1 MGKKDPMG
9 NSDLIKDMADAIKA
23 TAQEK
28 KTSAYD
34 TAATITR
41 IEANG
46 TAWVHIPGGVEE
58 TPVKLTI
65 SAKPGDTVQLRVGG
79 GSAWLVGN
87 QTAPPTDDTKA
98 NKAQETA
105 EKAAGTATNY
115 VADTNNGIF
124 VHPKDN
130 TEDGVQIRDKI
141 SILRSGESVA
151 EYGDTV
157 RIGKTDDA
165 HLLIESDAVD
175 IIRSG
180 ESVAEY
186 GATARIGKAGA
197 AHLLVKDDAV
207 DIIRAGVSVAEY
219 GAAARIGKANSA
231 HFLIQ
236 DAKIAGY
243 GNASS
248 IYFETGNA
256 GNTVQQTYAGD
267 GSTQYFNVYMATSL
281 TSVKVNGTTVS
292 ATLQNSSMVKT
303 ASAPANGSTVVIT
316 YKTSAS
322 APYFTFGTRGSSTV
336 GIGSSSFG
344 NMNKAPGIYATAEG
358 ELTTAA
364 GFASHA
370 EGSESAAYGA
380 HSHAEGRECET
391 WGDDSHAGGNLS
403 QARGAYTFA
412 HGLGAKATTRGA
424 MACGRYNFPT
434 AVLFGVGYGNGDGS
448 RLNAFSVGESGNCFI
463 GKRLLSGSPSAAGT
477 DYRAMFHTE
486 DKTFS
491 ELSVP
496 AGDRMSSLQ
505 TKSVAVT
512 GYTPIAVTC
521 YGMSG
526 TNGYKCFPFVIAF
539 SGNNI
544 LFNIYNTGSAAATA
558 TIRFTILYIA
568 SAAL

>member
-1 MGKKDPMG
+1 MG

-186 GATARIGKAGA
+186 GAT
-197 AHLLVKDDAV
+197 
-207 DIIRAGVSVAEY
+207 
-219 GAAARIGKANSA
+219 ARIGKANSA

-526 TNGYKCFPFVIAF
+526 TNGYKCFPFAIAF
-539 SGNNI
+539 SENNI
-544 LFNIYNTGSAAATA
+544 LFNIYNTGSAAATV

>member
-1 MGKKDPMG
+1 MGKKDPMR

-105 EKAAGTATNY
+105 EKAAGTATDY

-157 RIGKTDDA
+157 RIGKTGSA
-165 HLLIESDAVD
+165 HLLVKNDAVD
-175 IIRSG
+175 IIRS
-180 ESVAEY
+180 
-186 GATARIGKAGA
+186 
-197 AHLLVKDDAV
+197 
-207 DIIRAGVSVAEY
+207 GVSVAEY
-219 GAAARIGKANSA
+219 GAAARIGKADSA

-236 DAKIAGY
+236 DARIAGY

-248 IYFETGNA
+248 IYFETGDS

-267 GSTQYFNVYMATSL
+267 GSTQYFNVFMATSL

-292 ATLQNSSMVKT
+292 ATLQNSSLVKT
-303 ASAPANGSTVVIT
+303 ASAPADGATVVIT
-316 YKTSAS
+316 YNTSAS
-322 APYFTFGTRGSSTV
+322 APYFTFGTRGSSTI

-344 NMNKAPGIYATAEG
+344 SMNKAPGIYATAEG
-358 ELTTAA
+358 EMTNAA
-364 GFASHA
+364 GFAAHA

-380 HSHAEGRECET
+380 HSHAEGRECEA

-403 QARGAYTFA
+403 EARGAYSFA
-412 HGLGAKATTRGA
+412 HGLGTKATTRGG
-424 MACGRYNFPT
+424 MACGRYNFQH
-434 AVLFGVGYGNGDGS
+434 AMLFGVGNGNGEGS
-448 RLNAFSVGESGNCFI
+448 RKNAFSVDETGNCFI
-463 GKRLLSGSPSAAGT
+463 GGRLISGTPSISGSES
-477 DYRAMFHTE
+477 RAMFYTT

-491 ELSVP
+491 NLSVP
-496 AGDRMSSLQ
+496 AGNKMSAMQ
-505 TKSVAVT
+505 KKSVAVT
-512 GYTPIAVTC
+512 GYTPVAVCC

-526 TNGYKCFPFVIAF
+526 TNGLKCFPFAISF
-539 SGNNI
+539 SGNDI
-544 LFNIYNTGSAAATA
+544 LFNIYNTGTSAATA
-558 TIRFTILYIA
+558 SIRFTILYIA

>member
-1 MGKKDPMG
+1 MG

-46 TAWVHIPGGVEE
+46 TAWVHIPGGVDE

-105 EKAAGTATNY
+105 EKAAGTATDY

-124 VHPKDN
+124 VHPKNN

-151 EYGDTV
+151 EYGDT
-157 RIGKTDDA
+157 
-165 HLLIESDAVD
+165 
-175 IIRSG
+175 
-180 ESVAEY
+180 
-186 GATARIGKAGA
+186 ARIGKA
-197 AHLLVKDDAV
+197 D
-207 DIIRAGVSVAEY
+207 
-219 GAAARIGKANSA
+219 SA

-236 DAKIAGY
+236 DARIAGY

-248 IYFETGNA
+248 IYFETGDA

-267 GSTQYFNVYMATSL
+267 GSTQYFNVFMATSL

-292 ATLQNSSMVKT
+292 ATLQNSSLVKI
-303 ASAPANGSTVVIT
+303 ASVPADGATVVIT

-322 APYFTFGTRGSSTV
+322 APYFTFGTRGSSTI

-344 NMNKAPGIYATAEG
+344 SMNKAPGIYATAEG
-358 ELTTAA
+358 EATIAA
-364 GFASHA
+364 GFAAHA

-380 HSHAEGRECET
+380 HSHAEGRECEA
-391 WGDDSHAGGNLS
+391 WGEDSHAGGNLS
-403 QARGAYTFA
+403 QARGAYSFA
-412 HGLGAKATTRGA
+412 HGLETKATTRGG

-434 AVLFGVGYGNGDGS
+434 DMLFGVGYGNGDGS

-463 GKRLLSGSPSAAGT
+463 GKRLMSGSPSAAGT
-477 DYRAMFHTE
+477 DYRAMFHVE
-486 DKTFS
+486 DKSFS
-491 ELSVP
+491 GLSIP
-496 AGDRMSSLQ
+496 AGDRMASIQ
-505 TKSVAVT
+505 NKSVAVT
-512 GYTPIAVTC
+512 GYTPVAVACFAIT
-521 YGMSG
+521 G
-526 TNGYKCFPFVIAF
+526 TNGHKCSLYSVAL
-539 SGNNI
+539 SGDNI
-544 LFNIYNTGSAAATA
+544 IFNIYNSGSSAVTA

>member
-1 MGKKDPMG
+1 MG
-9 NSDLIKDMADAIKA
+9 NSDLIKDMTDAIKA

-34 TAATITR
+34 TTATITR

-87 QTAPPTDDTKA
+87 QTAPPTDDTQA

-105 EKAAGTATNY
+105 KKAAGTATDY

-157 RIGKTDDA
+157 RIGKTGSA
-165 HLLIESDAVD
+165 HLLVKNDAVD
-175 IIRSG
+175 IIRS
-180 ESVAEY
+180 
-186 GATARIGKAGA
+186 
-197 AHLLVKDDAV
+197 
-207 DIIRAGVSVAEY
+207 GVSVAEY
-219 GAAARIGKANSA
+219 GAAARIGKADSA
-231 HFLIQ
+231 HFLVQ
-236 DAKIAGY
+236 DARIAGY

-248 IYFETGNA
+248 IYFETGDA

-281 TSVKVNGTTVS
+281 ASVKVNGTTVS
-292 ATLQNSSMVKT
+292 ATLQNSSLVKT
-303 ASAPANGSTVVIT
+303 ASVPADGATVVIT
-316 YKTSAS
+316 YKTNAS
-322 APYFTFGTRGSSTV
+322 APYFTFGTRGSSTI

-344 NMNKAPGIYATAEG
+344 NMNLAPGIYATAEG
-358 ELTTAA
+358 EMTTAA
-364 GFASHA
+364 GFAAHA

-380 HSHAEGRECET
+380 HSHAEGRECEA

-403 QARGAYTFA
+403 EARGAYSFA
-412 HGLGAKATTRGA
+412 HGLEAKATGRGA
-424 MACGRYNFPT
+424 MACGRYNFYNG
-434 AVLFGVGYGNGDGS
+434 ALFSVGNGNGDS
-448 RLNAFSVGESGNCFI
+448 NRHNAFTVGETGNCFVA
-463 GKRLLSGSPSAAGT
+463 GKLVSGSPG
-477 DYRAMFHTE
+477 DQNAMFLVKE
-486 DKTFS
+486 FS
-491 ELSVP
+491 EDNLTVS
-496 AGDRMSSLQ
+496 AGGNIGTR
-505 TKSVAVT
+505 TPFIAVA
-512 GYTPIAVTC
+512 GYTPIAVATKQIMNATSEGQNANYC
-521 YGMSG
+521 YLYAC
-526 TNGYKCFPFVIAF
+526 TLNGNVLAYN
-539 SGNNI
+539 GR
-544 LFNIYNTGSAAATA
+544 NTGSSTAKIKTIFKVFYIATA
-558 TIRFTILYIA
+558 AIDGA
-568 SAAL
+568 Q

>member
-1 MGKKDPMG
+1 MG

-46 TAWVHIPGGVEE
+46 TAWVHIPGGVDE

-87 QTAPPTDDTKA
+87 QTAPPTDDTQA

-105 EKAAGTATNY
+105 EKAAGTATDY

-157 RIGKTDDA
+157 RIGKTGSA
-165 HLLIESDAVD
+165 HLLVKNDAVD
-175 IIRSG
+175 IIRS
-180 ESVAEY
+180 
-186 GATARIGKAGA
+186 
-197 AHLLVKDDAV
+197 
-207 DIIRAGVSVAEY
+207 GVSVAEY
-219 GAAARIGKANSA
+219 GAAARIGKADSA

-236 DAKIAGY
+236 DARIAGY

-248 IYFETGNA
+248 IYFETGDA

-267 GSTQYFNVYMATSL
+267 GSTQYFNVFMATSL

-292 ATLQNSSMVKT
+292 ATLQNSSLVKT
-303 ASAPANGSTVVIT
+303 ASVPADGATVVIT

-322 APYFTFGTRGSSTV
+322 APYFTFGTRGSSTI

-344 NMNKAPGIYATAEG
+344 SMNKAPGIYATAEG
-358 ELTTAA
+358 EMTTAA
-364 GFASHA
+364 GFTAHA

-380 HSHAEGRECET
+380 HSHAEGRECEA

-403 QARGAYTFA
+403 EARGAYSFA
-412 HGLGAKATTRGA
+412 HGLETKATTRGG

-434 AVLFGVGYGNGDGS
+434 AVLFGVGNGNGDGS
-448 RLNAFSVGESGNCFI
+448 RKNAFSVGETGNCFV
-463 GKRLLSGSPSAAGT
+463 GGRLMSGTPSGSTS
-477 DYRAMFHTE
+477 DYRAMFHVA

-491 ELSVP
+491 GLSIP
-496 AGDRMSSLQ
+496 AGDRMASTQ
-505 TKSVAVT
+505 NKSVAVS
-512 GYTPIAVTC
+512 GYTPVAVACFAIT
-521 YGMSG
+521 G
-526 TNGYKCFPFVIAF
+526 TNGYKCSLYSVTL
-539 SGNNI
+539 SGDNI
-544 LFNIYNTGSAAATA
+544 IFNIYNSGSSAVTA

>member
-1 MGKKDPMG
+1 MG

-46 TAWVHIPGGVEE
+46 TAWVHIPGGVDE

-105 EKAAGTATNY
+105 EKAAGTATDY

-151 EYGDTV
+151 EYGDT
-157 RIGKTDDA
+157 
-165 HLLIESDAVD
+165 
-175 IIRSG
+175 
-180 ESVAEY
+180 
-186 GATARIGKAGA
+186 ARIGKA
-197 AHLLVKDDAV
+197 D
-207 DIIRAGVSVAEY
+207 
-219 GAAARIGKANSA
+219 SA

-236 DAKIAGY
+236 DARIAGY

-248 IYFETGNA
+248 IYFEAGDA

-267 GSTQYFNVYMATSL
+267 GSTQYFNVFMATSL

-292 ATLQNSSMVKT
+292 ATLQNSSLVKT
-303 ASAPANGSTVVIT
+303 ASVPADGATVVIT

-322 APYFTFGTRGSSTV
+322 APYFTFGTRGSSTI

-344 NMNKAPGIYATAEG
+344 SMNKAPGIYATAEG
-358 ELTTAA
+358 EATIAA

-380 HSHAEGRECET
+380 HSHAEGRECEA

-403 QARGAYTFA
+403 QARGAYSFA
-412 HGLGAKATTRGA
+412 HGLETKATTRGG

-434 AVLFGVGYGNGDGS
+434 DMLFGVGYGNGDGS

-496 AGDRMSSLQ
+496 AGDKMSSLQ

-526 TNGYKCFPFVIAF
+526 TNGYKCFPFAIAF

-544 LFNIYNTGSAAATA
+544 LFNIYNTGSAAATV

>member
-1 MGKKDPMG
+1 MSNFDILKDLMESG
-9 NSDLIKDMADAIKA
+9 QDKG
-23 TAQEK
+23 
-28 KTSAYD
+28 TSAYD
-34 TAATITR
+34 TTAEVR
-41 IEANG
+41 RVDG
-46 TAWVHIPGGVEE
+46 DTAWVHIPGGVDE

-87 QTAPPTDDTKA
+87 ATAPPTDDTKA
-98 NKAQETA
+98 KEAQKTA
-105 EKAAGTATNY
+105 EKAAGTATDY

-186 GATARIGKAGA
+186 GATARIGKA
-197 AHLLVKDDAV
+197 D
-207 DIIRAGVSVAEY
+207 
-219 GAAARIGKANSA
+219 SA

-236 DAKIAGY
+236 DARIAGY

-248 IYFETGNA
+248 IYFEAGDA

-292 ATLQNSSMVKT
+292 ATLQNSSLVKT
-303 ASAPANGSTVVIT
+303 ASAPADGATVVIT

-322 APYFTFGTRGSSTV
+322 APYFTFGTRGSSTI

-344 NMNKAPGIYATAEG
+344 SMNKAPGIYATAEG
-358 ELTTAA
+358 EMTNAA
-364 GFASHA
+364 GFAAHA

-380 HSHAEGRECET
+380 HSHAEGRECEA

-403 QARGAYTFA
+403 VANGQYSFA
-412 HGLGAKATTRGA
+412 HGQNTKTTVKGS
-424 MACGRYNFPT
+424 MACGRYNFPH
-434 AVLFGVGYGNGDGS
+434 AILFGVGNGTANSDSS
-448 RLNAFSVGESGNCFI
+448 RKNAFSVGETGNCFV
-463 GKRLLSGSPSAAGT
+463 GGRLLSGTPSSSGS
-477 DYRAMFHTE
+477 DYRAMFHVA

-491 ELSVP
+491 SLSVP
-496 AGDRMSSLQ
+496 AENKMSAMQ
-505 TKSVAVT
+505 KKSVAVT
-512 GYTPIAVTC
+512 GYTPVAVCC

-526 TNGYKCFPFVIAF
+526 TNGLKCFPFAIAF
-539 SGNNI
+539 SENNI
-544 LFNIYNTGSAAATA
+544 LFNIYNTGTSAATA
-558 TIRFTILYIA
+558 SIRFTILYIA

>member
-1 MGKKDPMG
+1 MRKKDPMG

-46 TAWVHIPGGVEE
+46 TAWVHIPGGVDE

-105 EKAAGTATNY
+105 EKAAGTATDY

-151 EYGDTV
+151 EYGDTM
-157 RIGKTDDA
+157 
-165 HLLIESDAVD
+165 
-175 IIRSG
+175 
-180 ESVAEY
+180 
-186 GATARIGKAGA
+186 RIGKA
-197 AHLLVKDDAV
+197 D
-207 DIIRAGVSVAEY
+207 
-219 GAAARIGKANSA
+219 SA

-236 DAKIAGY
+236 DGKIAGY
-243 GNASS
+243 GDSTS
-248 IYFETGNA
+248 IYFETGNS
-256 GNTVQQTYAGD
+256 GNTVQQTYLGD
-267 GSTQYFNVYMATSL
+267 GSTQYFNVLQATSL

-292 ATLQNSSMVKT
+292 ATLQNSSMVKVAT
-303 ASAPANGSTVVIT
+303 APAADATVVIT
-316 YKTSAS
+316 YVTTAS
-322 APYFTFGTRGSSTV
+322 APYFTFGTRASGTV
-336 GIGSSSFG
+336 GIGSSTFG
-344 NMNKAPGIYATAEG
+344 NVNKAQGMYATAEG
-358 ELTTAA
+358 DVTVAD

-370 EGSESAAYGA
+370 EGSQCEAYGA
-380 HSHAEGRECET
+380 HSHAEGNSCVAKGE
-391 WGDDSHAGGNLS
+391 DSHAGGNNS
-403 QARGAYTFA
+403 EAGGSYSFA
-412 HGLGAKATTRGA
+412 HGLYTKATNRGA

-434 AVLFGVGYGNGDGS
+434 AMLFGVGNGTGDGA
-448 RLNAFSVGESGNCFI
+448 RKNAFSVGETGNCFVA
-463 GKRLLSGSPSAAGT
+463 GRLISGTPSNSSS
-477 DYRAMFHTE
+477 DYRAMFHVE
-486 DKTFS
+486 DKSFS
-491 ELSVP
+491 GLSIP
-496 AGDRMSSLQ
+496 AGDRMASIQ
-505 TKSVAVT
+505 NKSVAVT
-512 GYTPIAVTC
+512 GYTPVAVACFAIT
-521 YGMSG
+521 G
-526 TNGYKCFPFVIAF
+526 TNGYKCSLYSVAL
-539 SGNNI
+539 SGDNI
-544 LFNIYNTGSAAATA
+544 IFNIYNSGSSAVTA